1 MVFLYVFYDYKIT
14 VVITRGGKV
23 LNLVQVDME
32 ALIETI
38 SHVDDNLGKSYLD
51 AVTGEV
57 IYIPTEVSLALEK
70 GTLKEN
76 TFDNWL
82 KEFVDKAILINDD
95 EVNRY
100 LSTPLIDEKFYIK
113 AMKKYVK
120 SVISDSDLKLE
131 LNEALN
137 SKEPIKRFK
146 HILMDKQN
154 EIESVA
160 SNSCEADEFTTNKW
174 YKYEDYCINE
184 FVKEWLKSNGIEVKF
199 LN

>member
-1 MVFLYVFYDYKIT
+1 M
-14 VVITRGGKV
+14 
-23 LNLVQVDME
+23 NLVKVDME

-57 IYIPTEVSLALEK
+57 IYIPIEVSLALEK
-70 GTLKEN
+70 GTLKED

-82 KEFVDKAILINDD
+82 KEFVSIAILINED

-100 LSTPLIDEKFYIK
+100 LITPLIDEEFYIK
-113 AMKKYVK
+113 TMKEYVNTK
-120 SVISDSDLKLE
+120 ISNLDLKLE
-131 LNEALN
+131 LTKVLN
-137 SKEPIKRFK
+137 DKEPIKSFK

-154 EIESVA
+154 TMDFKVD
-160 SNSCEADEFTTNKW
+160 DECTTNAW
-174 YKYEDYCINE
+174 YKYEDHCINQ
-184 FVKEWLKSNGIEVKF
+184 FVIQWLKSNGIELDY